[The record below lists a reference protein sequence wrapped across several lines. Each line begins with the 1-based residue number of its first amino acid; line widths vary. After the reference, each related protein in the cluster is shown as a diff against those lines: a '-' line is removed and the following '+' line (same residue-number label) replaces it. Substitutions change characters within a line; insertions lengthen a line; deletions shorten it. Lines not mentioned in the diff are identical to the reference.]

1 MKHCMKKK
9 ILVIAPHADDEV
21 LGCGGYLLH
30 QSREG
35 AEIHIAI
42 ATIGGT
48 DRLQNIDV
56 RKKEFL
62 EVCQILD
69 ATGHCFY
76 ENKDAELDS
85 VSHKDLTT
93 KIDNLINEIRP
104 DELFVSFKS
113 RHQDHIKV
121 YNCAMAS
128 IRLRVGY
135 NPKFVALYE
144 YPFITG
150 DLQNPVRGGNM
161 FHDISDVI
169 NEKVALFKCYKS
181 QVKESPSPL
190 NEGGIKALANYR
202 GLSIGVQYAEMFYV
216 QKMIL

>member
-1 MKHCMKKK
+1 MKHSKKK

-30 QSREG
+30 QSKEG
-35 AEIHIAI
+35 AEIHLAI

-48 DRLQNIDV
+48 DKLQNYDV
-56 RKKEFL
+56 RVMEFL
-62 EVCQILD
+62 QVCKILD
-69 ATGHCFY
+69 ARGHCFY
-76 ENKDAELDS
+76 ENKDAELDI

-93 KIDNLINEIRP
+93 KIDELIDKIRP
-104 DELFVSFKS
+104 DELFISFKS

-121 YNCAMAS
+121 YDCAMAS

-150 DLQNPVRGGNM
+150 DLQNVVRGGNM
-161 FHDISDVI
+161 FHDITDVI